1 VCHRR
6 RSCVCAAR
14 TDCRVPQQ
22 ALTAR
27 EAATVDAGT
36 ESGKATAGARD
47 AMMNGQA
54 SAKYVAQL
62 AKSRDGCTK
71 RNADND
77 TKRKEDGLLLM
88 NRVRANGQLVTLL
101 EGLPLNARGKTKQ
114 YKEQAMKV
122 PCTLLF
128 SFQNYVDCIKTPTS
142 AITSLLLATQLD
154 DEGKD
159 IVRAMLSMRREN
171 KCASNTKYRK

>member
-1 VCHRR
+1 MCATRADCHV
-6 RSCVCAAR
+6 S
-14 TDCRVPQQ
+14 PQE
-22 ALTAR
+22 LTTR
-27 EAATVDAGT
+27 EAKTVA
-36 ESGKATAGARD
+36 EGKAAGKRTAGAWD

-101 EGLPLNARGKTKQ
+101 EGLPLNAVGKKKQ
-114 YKEQAMKV
+114 YNEQAMKV

-128 SFQNYVDCIKTPTS
+128 SFQNYMDCIKTPTS

-159 IVRAMLSMRREN
+159 IVRAMLAMRREN
-171 KCASNTKYRK
+171 VTASNAKYRN